1 MKGKKGKI
9 YAFLLTLCMLLTM
22 IPATVFAADMK
33 EFSLVITGEDDT
45 ISGGE
50 GSITILHA
58 DGTFGETYDLKEIS
72 VTEEDYTYCKYAI
85 TVDVNTL
92 ADTDYFVLT
101 WVCEGYE
108 PIIED
113 PEMILEDDYYSL
125 LGTVGWWKEEC
136 GYSCED
142 YWVETCAWDDSVRAW
157 NEYYQ
162 VYETEGGLAVDYKG
176 VWDETQFMKALEYVG
191 ADEKISSLW
200 LGDEEWYNAEN
211 FVVNV
216 VPGLSAKAMS
226 AATKDSPSMEYFFD
240 AENRGF
246 ASFDT
251 IKGSAEFGIDL
262 TKVINA
268 SVKKRFEEEDIKTNA
283 LTLNIAGD
291 AKFTGTCIEVD
302 MSKEFAN
309 IFSIPEKNITATEFG
324 EEGYAYV
331 SIVRYNAMKNDFDA
345 CGSATIVYK
354 KYTEL
359 NNGEPTYTLVIEPK
373 EIPGEIY
380 DGIKESGSY
389 TIIDAELPLHMYF
402 GENVVV
408 DDINTSMTTEE
419 VTTTVT
425 NAIEAAKEEGKTVE
439 VPLKEATN
447 IGADAMK
454 AASDNNV
461 PIVIEIS
468 DDATKSS
475 FVNWSF
481 DKITNPVEFNP
492 SVHVDATVEAI
503 NTRLAG
509 VTLPSTLKKTT
520 VSFEFS
526 GDLPGEANVT
536 LNMADSGLA
545 ITDTAE
551 GKVVF
556 LYYFNPVNGVF
567 ELIDKAPVTGGYATF
582 KMEHCSDYIVTTEEL
597 PTDATT
603 DNSGNGGTGTT
614 QPGGGATQP
623 GGGATQPGGGAG
635 QPDPGA
641 ATTQPDA
648 GTNTGATT
656 QPDAGTN
663 TGATTQ
669 PDAGTTTPTSPKTG
683 DTTVVAW
690 IMVFALAMGTMLV
703 IKKRNIVK

>member
-33 EFSLVITGEDDT
+33 EFSLVITGENDT

-58 DGTFGETYDLKEIS
+58 DGTFGETYELKEIS

-92 ADTDYFVLT
+92 VDTDYFVLS

-125 LGTVGWWKEEC
+125 LGTVGYWKEEC
-136 GYSCED
+136 DYSCDE
-142 YWVETCAWDDSVRAW
+142 YWVETSAWDDSVRAW
-157 NEYYQ
+157 NEYYR
-162 VYETEGGLAVDYKG
+162 VWETEGGLEVDYEG
-176 VWDETQFMKALEYVG
+176 TWDETQFMKALSYVG
-191 ADEKISSLW
+191 AEEKITQLW
-200 LGDEEWYNAEN
+200 LGSEEMYGPGNVA
-211 FVVNV
+211 VNV
-216 VPGLSAKAMS
+216 VSGLSAKAMS
-226 AATKDSPSMEYFFD
+226 VATKDSPSMVCLFD

-251 IKGSAEFGIDL
+251 IKGTAEFGIDF
-262 TKVINA
+262 TKVVND
-268 SVKKRFEEEDIKTNA
+268 SVKKRFEEENIKTNA
-283 LTLNIAGD
+283 LTLNILGD
-291 AKFTGTCIEVD
+291 AKFAGTYIDID

-309 IFSIPEKNITATEFG
+309 IFSIPKENITVTEFG
-324 EEGYAYV
+324 EEGYVYV

-345 CGSATIVYK
+345 CGSATIVYEK
-354 KYTEL
+354 STEV
-359 NNGEPTYTLVIEPK
+359 NKGEPTYTLVIEPK

-425 NAIEAAKEEGKTVE
+425 NAIKNAEEGKTVE

-492 SVHVDATVEAI
+492 SVHVDANVTAI
-503 NTRLAG
+503 DTRLAN
-509 VTLPSTLKKTT
+509 VTLPSTLKRTT

-582 KMEHCSDYIVTTEEL
+582 KMEHCSDYIVTTEGL

-603 DNSGNGGTGTT
+603 DNSGNGGTSTT

-623 GGGATQPGGGAG
+623 GGGAA

-641 ATTQPDA
+641 TTTQPDA

-663 TGATTQ
+663 
-669 PDAGTTTPTSPKTG
+669 AGTTDTSATTPTSPKTG

>member
-22 IPATVFAADMK
+22 IPATVFAADYKTLEFDIWETNSSNRVLGATGTVSIIRDEEVIQVADIVEGENFYTAQIDVSGLLDTDSVLIDCFANGYMAPNDGSNYGEEYIGYWASIDYTVNSIDDVIIVNMEPWPEGMK
-33 EFSLVITGEDDT
+33 AYTENYVVFSSAEGGYVSYYAGPWDENAFLKAFSYIKEGETIDRVEIGEISECTFAVSALSGNVMSTISKYPVEFCYCFDAEEKDDPDWGFAYFETIKATKDFAITLDTTVNDAIKKELEANNITCSYLSLDITGDAVFTGSDFMFSLSDELAKVLT
-45 ISGGE
+45 IPADKIESFTQGGE
-50 GSITILHA
+50 GERGS
-58 DGTFGETYDLKEIS
+58 
-72 VTEEDYTYCKYAI
+72 
-85 TVDVNTL
+85 
-92 ADTDYFVLT
+92 
-101 WVCEGYE
+101 
-108 PIIED
+108 
-113 PEMILEDDYYSL
+113 
-125 LGTVGWWKEEC
+125 
-136 GYSCED
+136 
-142 YWVETCAWDDSVRAW
+142 
-157 NEYYQ
+157 
-162 VYETEGGLAVDYKG
+162 DYKG
-176 VWDETQFMKALEYVG
+176 IYK
-191 ADEKISSLW
+191 
-200 LGDEEWYNAEN
+200 YNAKKNYFESCGA
-211 FVVNV
+211 VVFDYLKSSEVND
-216 VPGLSAKAMS
+216 GKAMYS
-226 AATKDSPSMEYFFD
+226 IY
-240 AENRGF
+240 
-246 ASFDT
+246 
-251 IKGSAEFGIDL
+251 
-262 TKVINA
+262 IN
-268 SVKKRFEEEDIKTNA
+268 TNSNA
-283 LTLNIAGD
+283 DG
-291 AKFTGTCIEVD
+291 
-302 MSKEFAN
+302 
-309 IFSIPEKNITATEFG
+309 
-324 EEGYAYV
+324 
-331 SIVRYNAMKNDFDA
+331 SIVEEVLT
-345 CGSATIVYK
+345 GSGNYIITNEILPILMTVP
-354 KYTEL
+354 
-359 NNGEPTYTLVIEPK
+359 PTTVE
-373 EIPGEIY
+373 G
-380 DGIKESGSY
+380 
-389 TIIDAELPLHMYF
+389 
-402 GENVVV
+402 
-408 DDINTSMTTEE
+408 INTSMTTEE

-439 VPLKEATN
+439 VPLEEPIN

-623 GGGATQPGGGAG
+623 GGGAG

-641 ATTQPDA
+641 TTTQPDA
-648 GTNTGATT
+648 GTNTGE
-656 QPDAGTN
+656 
-663 TGATTQ
+663 TTQ

-703 IKKRNIVK
+703 IKKRNIIK